1 MNDTAA
7 LLKECN
13 AGCKTAV
20 NRMEQL
26 QQYVKDP
33 GLNQLLDRYRDRHTQ
48 LGEACHTLLSD
59 IGMSEKDPQPIPAAM
74 AKMGVAMK
82 MAISPDTPH
91 IADLL
96 EDGCTMGIK
105 SLARYRNQY
114 AEASGQAKRITGEL
128 IDLECEM
135 ARELLAF
142 L

>member
-20 NRMEQL
+20 NRMEQMET
-26 QQYVKDP
+26 YVKDP
-33 GLNQLLDRYRDRHTQ
+33 ELSQLLDRFRDRHTR
-48 LGEACHTLLSD
+48 LGEACHALLSD
-59 IGMSEKDPQPIPAAM
+59 LGMSEKDPRPLPDAM

-105 SLARYRNQY
+105 SLARFRNQY
-114 AEASGQAKRITGEL
+114 PAASEQAKRITGEL

>member
-1 MNDTAA
+1 MLDGFNTPHPLEADMENLKDITLHGDCRSGDT
-7 LLKECN
+7 CIITF
-13 AGCKTAV
+13 KT
-20 NRMEQL
+20 
-26 QQYVKDP
+26 
-33 GLNQLLDRYRDRHTQ
+33 
-48 LGEACHTLLSD
+48 GEIS
-59 IGMSEKDPQPIPAAM
+59 AAM